1 MSPRWLFFPAPA
13 ASGATDLIQFTSTA
27 TSPGNAFNSAHT
39 NLTANTLWNGRGLTN
54 SIDIQGSSSPD
65 RFFMWFNPASNASAA
80 IASFSSFDLVDTTD
94 SVTYALTTAIAF
106 SSAVL
111 FTAPSGANSVWVASN
126 VYKLQG
132 IA

>member
-1 MSPRWLFFPAPA
+1 
-13 ASGATDLIQFTSTA
+13 
-27 TSPGNAFNSAHT
+27 
-39 NLTANTLWNGRGLTN
+39 
-54 SIDIQGSSSPD
+54 
-65 RFFMWFNPASNASAA
+65 MWFNPASNASAA